1 MIKYGSDHITEL
13 RFTSFDATIER
24 RDDQWVDIV
33 LRPTLDEG
41 TPVPDDLIQFTLYVI
56 CTLDG
61 TIVQM
66 IPQDDDCDCEYQL
79 TFSEKEQVRA
89 YMMQPAI
96 QETISGLT
104 PPQ

>member
-1 MIKYGSDHITEL
+1 MIKYGSDRITEL
-13 RFTSFDATIER
+13 RFISFEPHMER

-33 LRPTLDEG
+33 LRPTLDEH
-41 TPVPDDLIQFTLYVI
+41 TPVPSDLIQFTVYVI

-66 IPQDDDCDCEYQL
+66 IPQDEDCDCEYQL

-89 YMMQPAI
+89 FIEQPSI
-96 QETISGLT
+96 QETISNLT

>member
-1 MIKYGSDHITEL
+1 MIKYGSDQITEL
-13 RFTSFDATIER
+13 RFTRFDASMER

-33 LRPTLDEG
+33 LRPTVDEG

-66 IPQDDDCDCEYQL
+66 VPQDEDCDCEYQL
-79 TFSEKEQVRA
+79 TFSEKEQVSA
-89 YMMQPAI
+89 YMTQPAI
-96 QETISGLT
+96 QEAISNLT

>member
-1 MIKYGSDHITEL
+1 MIKYGSDLITEL
-13 RFTSFDATIER
+13 RFIRFDASMER
-24 RDDQWVDIV
+24 RDNQWVDIV
-33 LRPTLDEG
+33 LQPTLDES
-41 TPVPDDLIQFTLYVI
+41 TPVPDDLIQFTVYVI

-66 IPQDDDCDCEYQL
+66 IPQDEDCDCEYQL

-89 YMMQPAI
+89 YIMQSDI
-96 QETISGLT
+96 QEQISNLT